1 MHIQSKPGMGVW
13 LNLSMAMAMTM
24 AMATGKWQ
32 PLQIF

>member
-13 LNLSMAMAMTM
+13 LNLSMAMAM

>member
-13 LNLSMAMAMTM
+13 LNMSIAMAMTM

>member
-1 MHIQSKPGMGVW
+1 MHIQCKPGMGVW
-13 LNLSMAMAMTM
+13 LNLSMAMAM

>member
-1 MHIQSKPGMGVW
+1 MHIQCKPGMGVW
-13 LNLSMAMAMTM
+13 LNLSMAMAMAM